1 MHLREY
7 LLSFHRE
14 DRAKERERLAQHL
27 EVEISS
33 LRSWEI
39 GRRIPKAALLRKLE
53 YATSYEVT
61 RFDMAPHIY
70 PFGYLVEL
78 IEILIMSDLIP
89 GDAKEINKNEKT

>member
-1 MHLREY
+1 MHLRDY

-27 EVEISS
+27 EVEVSS

-39 GRRIPKAALLRKLE
+39 GRRIPNAALLRKLE

-70 PFGYLVEL
+70 PFGYLVDL

-89 GDAKEINKNEKT
+89 AESSSPEKEED